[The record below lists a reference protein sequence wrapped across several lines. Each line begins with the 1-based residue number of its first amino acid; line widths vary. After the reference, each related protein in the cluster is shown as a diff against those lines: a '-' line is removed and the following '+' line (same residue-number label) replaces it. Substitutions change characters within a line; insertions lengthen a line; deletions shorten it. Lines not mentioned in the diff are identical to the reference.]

1 VPDVGTFLLLAAG
14 GLGAGLSGTMAG
26 LASLFSYPALLAAG
40 LPAVAANVT
49 NTVALTFTS
58 VGAAAG
64 SRPELS
70 GQWPT
75 VRRFALLTAIG
86 GALGAGLLLITP
98 PGAFEKVVPVL
109 IAGAGAVLLFQPQI
123 RAAVLR
129 KAGENHHSGP
139 LVLAGILAVGVY
151 GGYFGAAAGV
161 MLLAL
166 LLIALPVSLLQGN
179 AIKNVLLGV
188 SNAIAAIG
196 FALFAPVDWW
206 AVLPL
211 AAGAL
216 IGARLGPVLA
226 RHLPPDEG
234 TATLLDRSLPGS
246 HVVRCGGDR
255 LGPGGSAGPGIGTHR
270 TGNPHSPWR
279 KRRLT
284 IGRGG
289 LGLVLHTRR
298 LRLARHP
305 ACVVGRACRE
315 RRIGGAPPQP
325 VEGTGE
331 RGRRELADDR
341 RRGCVP
347 DGRGVDGGDVLAHP
361 LDGQQRRGEGRQR
374 RPRRLVGRDPIAR
387 RGLGARSGSPD
398 QQPVHR
404 RCGGGG

>member
-70 GQWPT
+70 GQWST
-75 VRRFALLTAIG
+75 VRRFALLTALG

-109 IAGAGAVLLFQPQI
+109 IAGAGVVLLFQPQI

-129 KAGENHHSGP
+129 KAGEHHHSGP

-166 LLIALPVSLLQGN
+166 LLVALPVSMLQGN

-188 SNAIAAIG
+188 SNAIAAVG

-226 RHLPPDEG
+226 RHLPP
-234 TATLLDRSLPGS
+234 TALR
-246 HVVRCGGDR
+246 V
-255 LGPGGSAGPGIGTHR
+255 GIA
-270 TGNPHSPWR
+270 
-279 KRRLT
+279 LA
-284 IGRGG
+284 G
-289 LGLVLHTRR
+289 LGLAT
-298 LRLARHP
+298 
-305 ACVVGRACRE
+305 
-315 RRIGGAPPQP
+315 
-325 VEGTGE
+325 
-331 RGRRELADDR
+331 
-341 RRGCVP
+341 
-347 DGRGVDGGDVLAHP
+347 VLAV
-361 LDGQQRRGEGRQR
+361 E
-374 RPRRLVGRDPIAR
+374 AW
-387 RGLGARSGSPD
+387 
-398 QQPVHR
+398 
-404 RCGGGG
+404 

>member
-49 NTVALTFTS
+49 NTVALTVTS

-64 SRPELS
+64 SRPELT
-70 GQWPT
+70 GQWLT
-75 VRRFALLTAIG
+75 VRRFAALTALG

-109 IAGAGAVLLFQPQI
+109 IAGAGVVLLFQPQI

-129 KAGENHHSGP
+129 KAGEDHRGGP

-161 MLLAL
+161 LLLAMLLV
-166 LLIALPVSLLQGN
+166 ALPVSLLQGN

-188 SNAIAAIG
+188 SNAVAAIG

-216 IGARLGPVLA
+216 LGARLGPVVA
-226 RHLPPDEG
+226 RHLPP
-234 TATLLDRSLPGS
+234 TALRVGVAT
-246 HVVRCGGDR
+246 
-255 LGPGGSAGPGIGTHR
+255 A
-270 TGNPHSPWR
+270 
-279 KRRLT
+279 
-284 IGRGG
+284 G
-289 LGLVLHTRR
+289 LGLAV
-298 LRLARHP
+298 
-305 ACVVGRACRE
+305 
-315 RRIGGAPPQP
+315 
-325 VEGTGE
+325 
-331 RGRRELADDR
+331 
-341 RRGCVP
+341 
-347 DGRGVDGGDVLAHP
+347 VLAV
-361 LDGQQRRGEGRQR
+361 Q
-374 RPRRLVGRDPIAR
+374 AW
-387 RGLGARSGSPD
+387 
-398 QQPVHR
+398 
-404 RCGGGG
+404 

>member
-64 SRPELS
+64 SRPELT

-75 VRRFALLTAIG
+75 VRRFAALTALG

-109 IAGAGAVLLFQPQI
+109 IGGAGAVLLFQPQI

-129 KAGENHHSGP
+129 KAGRDDPDDHSGP
-139 LVLAGILAVGVY
+139 LMLAGILAVAVY

-166 LLIALPVSLLQGN
+166 LLVALPVSLLQGN

-216 IGARLGPVLA
+216 VGARLGPVLA
-226 RHLPPDEG
+226 RHLPP
-234 TATLLDRSLPGS
+234 TALR
-246 HVVRCGGDR
+246 V
-255 LGPGGSAGPGIGTHR
+255 GIA
-270 TGNPHSPWR
+270 
-279 KRRLT
+279 LA
-284 IGRGG
+284 G
-289 LGLVLHTRR
+289 LGLAV
-298 LRLARHP
+298 
-305 ACVVGRACRE
+305 
-315 RRIGGAPPQP
+315 
-325 VEGTGE
+325 
-331 RGRRELADDR
+331 
-341 RRGCVP
+341 
-347 DGRGVDGGDVLAHP
+347 VLAV
-361 LDGQQRRGEGRQR
+361 Q
-374 RPRRLVGRDPIAR
+374 AW
-387 RGLGARSGSPD
+387 
-398 QQPVHR
+398 
-404 RCGGGG
+404 

>member
-1 VPDVGTFLLLAAG
+1 MPDLGTFLLLAAG

-64 SRPELS
+64 SRPELT

-75 VRRFALLTAIG
+75 VRRFAALTALG

-98 PGAFEKVVPVL
+98 PGTFEKVVPVL
-109 IAGAGAVLLFQPQI
+109 IGGAGAVLLFQPQI

-129 KAGENHHSGP
+129 KAGRDDPDHHSGP
-139 LVLAGILAVGVY
+139 FVFAGILAVAVY

-166 LLIALPVSLLQGN
+166 LLVALPVSLLQGN

-188 SNAIAAIG
+188 SNAVAAIG

-216 IGARLGPVLA
+216 VGARLGPVLA
-226 RHLPPDEG
+226 RHLPP
-234 TATLLDRSLPGS
+234 TALR
-246 HVVRCGGDR
+246 V
-255 LGPGGSAGPGIGTHR
+255 GIA
-270 TGNPHSPWR
+270 
-279 KRRLT
+279 LA
-284 IGRGG
+284 G
-289 LGLVLHTRR
+289 LGLAV
-298 LRLARHP
+298 
-305 ACVVGRACRE
+305 
-315 RRIGGAPPQP
+315 
-325 VEGTGE
+325 
-331 RGRRELADDR
+331 
-341 RRGCVP
+341 
-347 DGRGVDGGDVLAHP
+347 VLAV
-361 LDGQQRRGEGRQR
+361 Q
-374 RPRRLVGRDPIAR
+374 AW
-387 RGLGARSGSPD
+387 
-398 QQPVHR
+398 
-404 RCGGGG
+404 